1 MPRAPT
7 HPPLPVEA
15 QQVVDTFCD
24 SLWLEAGLSAN
35 SLASY
40 RRDLT
45 ALSHWLIK
53 HNRSLGGATEV
64 DLNRYIAHLAQGHK
78 QSSQARAISTLRRY
92 FRWSVA
98 RGERS
103 DYPTRALVMPIRPGR
118 LPKTLSESHVE
129 SLLQAPDTKNPRG
142 MRDLAMMEVLYA
154 TGLRVSE
161 LVNLRL
167 TDLNRDMGI
176 VRVMGKGDK
185 ERLVPLG
192 ETALDA
198 VQRYME
204 SARLELSGGQPAD
217 VIFISQKTKPLTRQG
232 FWLIIKRYVVKAGI
246 PRERLSPHVL
256 RHAFATHLINHGADL
271 RVVQLLLGHASITTT
286 QIYTHVD
293 KERLRTIHKQFH
305 PRG

>member
-1 MPRAPT
+1 M
-7 HPPLPVEA
+7 
-15 QQVVDTFCD
+15 FCD

-35 SLASY
+35 SLSSY

-45 ALSHWLIK
+45 ALAHWLIK
-53 HNRSLGGATEV
+53 HDSDLRSATDA
-64 DLNRYIAHLAQGHK
+64 DLNRYVAHLSQTHK

-92 FRWSVA
+92 YRWSVA

-103 DYPTRALVMPIRPGR
+103 NDPTRTLVMPIRPGR
-118 LPKTLSESHVE
+118 LPKTLSEDHVTA
-129 SLLQAPDTKNPRG
+129 LLEAPDPNTARG
-142 MRDLAMMEVLYA
+142 LRDLAMLEVLYA

-192 ETALDA
+192 EAALDA
-198 VQRYME
+198 IQRYMAW
-204 SARLELSGGQPAD
+204 ARLELTNGQPAD
-217 VIFISQKTKPLTRQG
+217 VLFIGQKTNPLTRQG
-232 FWLIIKRYVVKAGI
+232 FWQIIKRYGVKAGI

-286 QIYTHVD
+286 QIYTHVAR
-293 KERLRTIHKQFH
+293 ERLKSLHEKHH

>member
-1 MPRAPT
+1 MPRPPT
-7 HPPLPVEA
+7 NPPLPAEA
-15 QQVVDTFCD
+15 QQVVDVFCD

-53 HNRSLGGATEV
+53 HQSSLRGATEA
-64 DLNRYIAHLAQGHK
+64 DLNRYIAHLSQAHK

-103 DYPTRALVMPIRPGR
+103 DDPSRTLVMPIRPGR
-118 LPKTLSESHVE
+118 LPKTLSEDHVVA
-129 SLLQAPDTKNPRG
+129 LLQAPDTQTPRG
-142 MRDLAMMEVLYA
+142 LRDLAMLEVLYA

-161 LVNLRL
+161 LVNL
-167 TDLNRDMGI
+167 
-176 VRVMGKGDK
+176 
-185 ERLVPLG
+185 
-192 ETALDA
+192 
-198 VQRYME
+198 
-204 SARLELSGGQPAD
+204 SGQPAD

-232 FWLIIKRYVVKAGI
+232 FWQIIKRYGVKAGI

-286 QIYTHVD
+286 QIYTHVAR
-293 KERLRTIHKQFH
+293 ERLKSLHEKHH